1 MSLTN
6 RVSCRKIQMWY
17 VIIKLEVMII
27 NFTEK
32 CNVIFKVLNCSNAD
46 IARSCGIDPSL
57 ISRFR
62 TGSRQPSVKSLQF
75 NLLCK
80 GIVNYAQ
87 LNGLL
92 NKLQQECEMKGL
104 KNPEEEIN
112 DYLAENKENHQ
123 SSIKNKSPLTDRLF
137 SEKLNVIMNKLN
149 ISNIRLARVL
159 NIDSSLISRFRNGLR
174 TPLKNKPM
182 LESMCLYFYKIA
194 RQNELDQELY
204 DLIGSNATKF
214 ENKDESIKNLVK
226 WFSDEDDQY
235 NAGIMD
241 RFLEKLDNL
250 SVFKIPDLPP
260 LSSIIKPDTLQAQ
273 SNEYL
278 GIDGIRQ
285 AVIRFLGTVA
295 ISQNPVIIK
304 LYSEQSL
311 HWLSDNPAFI
321 QKWTALMYAVLLN
334 KTPIKIIH
342 NINRNLDEMLI
353 GIEKWLPLY
362 MSGLVEGFYRRSHS
376 DPWFSHT
383 LFVAPDT
390 AAIFATHAI
399 GTEDKGV
406 YHYFDTPEQ
415 TAYYDKQMN
424 NLLEHAKPL
433 IRVFKKNRINDY
445 LFFTG
450 ELSKAPGTLKGLPTF
465 LSFSTIPSDLLE
477 RMLKRSNAEK
487 DEINN
492 LLAIHSG
499 CVKQLDRE
507 LKNGTVTEYI
517 VFPSDEELFAGK
529 VALNLSNAFSERTVF
544 YTPDEYSE
552 HIKHLIDL
560 LENDYYNIILLPES
574 PYTNIQIAVKE
585 DFGVMVQKTD
595 NPITALWFNHPLLCK
610 AFSEYIYAI
619 GHKNKLSITSKQ
631 ELIKYLGKYTR

>member
-1 MSLTN
+1 M
-6 RVSCRKIQMWY
+6 
-17 VIIKLEVMII
+17 
-27 NFTEK
+27 
-32 CNVIFKVLNCSNAD
+32 
-46 IARSCGIDPSL
+46 
-57 ISRFR
+57 
-62 TGSRQPSVKSLQF
+62 
-75 NLLCK
+75 
-80 GIVNYAQ
+80 
-87 LNGLL
+87 
-92 NKLQQECEMKGL
+92 
-104 KNPEEEIN
+104 
-112 DYLAENKENHQ
+112 
-123 SSIKNKSPLTDRLF
+123 
-137 SEKLNVIMNKLN
+137 
-149 ISNIRLARVL
+149 
-159 NIDSSLISRFRNGLR
+159 
-174 TPLKNKPM
+174 
-182 LESMCLYFYKIA
+182 
-194 RQNELDQELY
+194 
-204 DLIGSNATKF
+204 
-214 ENKDESIKNLVK
+214 
-226 WFSDEDDQY
+226 
-235 NAGIMD
+235 
-241 RFLEKLDNL
+241 
-250 SVFKIPDLPP
+250 
-260 LSSIIKPDTLQAQ
+260 
-273 SNEYL
+273 
-278 GIDGIRQ
+278 
-285 AVIRFLGTVA
+285 
-295 ISQNPVIIK
+295 
-304 LYSEQSL
+304 
-311 HWLSDNPAFI
+311 
-321 QKWTALMYAVLLN
+321 
-334 KTPIKIIH
+334 
-342 NINRNLDEMLI
+342 
-353 GIEKWLPLY
+353 
-362 MSGLVEGFYRRSHS
+362 
-376 DPWFSHT
+376 
-383 LFVAPDT
+383 
-390 AAIFATHAI
+390 
-399 GTEDKGV
+399 
-406 YHYFDTPEQ
+406 
-415 TAYYDKQMN
+415 
-424 NLLEHAKPL
+424 EHAKPL